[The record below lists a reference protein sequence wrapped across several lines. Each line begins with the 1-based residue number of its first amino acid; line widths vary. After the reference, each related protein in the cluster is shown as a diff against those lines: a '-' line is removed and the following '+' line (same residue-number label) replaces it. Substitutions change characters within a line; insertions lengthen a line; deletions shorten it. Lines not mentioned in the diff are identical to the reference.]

1 MEQISKVITVEEHFM
16 SEKVNGEYQKLLE
29 KKNLTLAQ
37 KAKANFIQ
45 QFVAKGE
52 ITEVGEKRLEFMET
66 HGIDCQILSYGN
78 NSPSYLD
85 PKQAVV
91 LCQMANEEL
100 AGYCKQYPGNFYGF
114 AVLPVGDTGAALT
127 ELERAEKTLGIK
139 GIIFNGAY
147 QESYFDEDRF
157 FPIFEMAQELKVPVM
172 LHPGEVP
179 TEVAKTYY
187 QGSWPV
193 AVANV
198 FAGHGIG
205 WHYDAWVQYMRMI
218 LSGIFDRLPNLQLI
232 CGHWGELLPYYFN
245 RMDDMLRLGIQSGKL
260 RFQ

>member
-114 AVLPVGDTGAALT
+114 AVLP
-127 ELERAEKTLGIK
+127 
-139 GIIFNGAY
+139 
-147 QESYFDEDRF
+147 
-157 FPIFEMAQELKVPVM
+157 
-172 LHPGEVP
+172 
-179 TEVAKTYY
+179 
-187 QGSWPV
+187 
-193 AVANV
+193 
-198 FAGHGIG
+198 
-205 WHYDAWVQYMRMI
+205 
-218 LSGIFDRLPNLQLI
+218 
-232 CGHWGELLPYYFN
+232 
-245 RMDDMLRLGIQSGKL
+245 
-260 RFQ
+260 